1 MNIQRD
7 LPFIQLQKRVAVLEK
22 AFKELIEMNSMMHLE
37 ISSLKKKVG
46 SDDHNEREKND
57 GSSSGNTNEEL
68 DIPQIQRA
76 LRMQQGG
83 SMGVHTLGRAMERPA
98 Q

>member
-37 ISSLKKKVG
+37 ISSLKKKIG
-46 SDDHNEREKND
+46 GEDSEEKTE
-57 GSSSGNTNEEL
+57 GHSSSNTNEEL

-83 SMGVHTLGRAMERPA
+83 SMGVQTLGRAMERPA